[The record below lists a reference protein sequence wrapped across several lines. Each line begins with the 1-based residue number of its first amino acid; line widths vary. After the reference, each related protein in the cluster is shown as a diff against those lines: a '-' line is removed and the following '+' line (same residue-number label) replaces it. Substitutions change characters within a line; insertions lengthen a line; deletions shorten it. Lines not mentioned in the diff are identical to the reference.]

1 VALFILMGAL
11 SGVAA
16 VLDLTRFA
24 TTNIGGHQTTALAAI
39 AAVVIGGT
47 SLFGGRATI
56 AGSMV
61 ASLIPVVL
69 GTGLVILGV
78 PSFYQLIVV
87 GAILIAAVY
96 VDQRRRERLSA

>member
-1 VALFILMGAL
+1 MSPRHRVRLFSQCRRQVWRTTPGQESTSARRP
-11 SGVAA
+11 SRGCWAA
-16 VLDLTRFA
+16 RA
-24 TTNIGGHQTTALAAI
+24 
-39 AAVVIGGT
+39 
-47 SLFGGRATI
+47 RATI

-61 ASLIPVVL
+61 ASLIPVIL

-87 GAILIAAVY
+87 GTILIAAVY